1 MDIEKLIER
10 LRHDANAY
18 RNGDTLGRAYAD
30 QEDVL
35 DRAVDTLSAL
45 QAENEKL
52 RAERV
57 ELEQMAACV
66 YYKQGGLCRYGEED
80 PANVCVFGPC
90 PHQRSAQEVLAQLE
104 QVKRER
110 DDAVHD
116 RMMMEQRIGELN
128 ARAEKAEAENAVLR
142 RMQLVKID
150 GDTLELE
157 NEVSELRKKLEK
169 AERERDA
176 AISDLETIMAYGE
189 ADLDTCEFCK
199 NGQCYERGGTKPC
212 LPKWRGQ
219 KEE

>member
-110 DDAVHD
+110 DEAVHD

-128 ARAEKAEAENAVLR
+128 ARAEAAEADNKKLCAAM
-142 RMQLVKID
+142 MQLKRTDRPERMRVIYA
-150 GDTLELE
+150 LEYDSSMSHKTME
-157 NEVSELRKKLEK
+157 EVAGIFFRGLM
-169 AERERDA
+169 DA
-176 AISDLETIMAYGE
+176 DVSGGE
-189 ADLDTCEFCK
+189 K
-199 NGQCYERGGTKPC
+199 NGGVH
-212 LPKWRGQ
+212 
-219 KEE
+219 